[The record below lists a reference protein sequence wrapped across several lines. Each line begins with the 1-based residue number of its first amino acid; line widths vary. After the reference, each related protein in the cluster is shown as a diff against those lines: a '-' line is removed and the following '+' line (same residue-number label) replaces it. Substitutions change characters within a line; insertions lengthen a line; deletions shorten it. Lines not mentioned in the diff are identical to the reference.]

1 MVSPSSLNTC
11 VGRLR
16 SCCKPSSVGEGKTT
30 SSAKNS
36 SRMSFSVPFVLVQR
50 WAILNSLPSALVCKQ
65 TPSMQSLKAYGRRI
79 VRKIPK
85 SVVARTET
93 LLQSSTERE
102 GVRRRAAY
110 MTFYWFT
117 LFVESFVN
125 SDWLGLVVFFLTNEQ
140 DGEQRTFTVN
150 FSDNSDLRRGFKVS
164 LRDF

>member
-1 MVSPSSLNTC
+1 MPCAIILVFRRLMVSPSSLNTC

-16 SCCKPSSVGEGKTT
+16 SCCKPSSVGEVKTT

-36 SRMSFSVPFVLVQR
+36 SRMSFSVPFVLVRR

-93 LLQSSTERE
+93 LLQSFTDRE
-102 GVRRRAAY
+102 GVRRRAAN
-110 MTFYWFT
+110 MTFY
-117 LFVESFVN
+117 
-125 SDWLGLVVFFLTNEQ
+125 
-140 DGEQRTFTVN
+140 
-150 FSDNSDLRRGFKVS
+150 
-164 LRDF
+164 